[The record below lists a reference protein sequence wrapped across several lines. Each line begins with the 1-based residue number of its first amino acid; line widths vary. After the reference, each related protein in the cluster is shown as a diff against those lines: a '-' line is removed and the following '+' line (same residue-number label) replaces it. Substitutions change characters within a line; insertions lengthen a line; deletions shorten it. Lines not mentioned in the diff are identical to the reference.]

1 MGRNFSGKIARN
13 DKMKVTFSRRGGIFS
28 KIRGVGC
35 FELAEQQSGGG
46 GVFCWGPPNQKT
58 PHLPL
63 LIEMLQEGV
72 YEDSKK

>member
-1 MGRNFSGKIARN
+1 L
-13 DKMKVTFSRRGGIFS
+13 RGHPQ
-28 KIRGVGC
+28 K
-35 FELAEQQSGGG
+35 
-46 GVFCWGPPNQKT
+46 KT

>member
-1 MGRNFSGKIARN
+1 LRA
-13 DKMKVTFSRRGGIFS
+13 
-28 KIRGVGC
+28 
-35 FELAEQQSGGG
+35 
-46 GVFCWGPPNQKT
+46 PPQNKT